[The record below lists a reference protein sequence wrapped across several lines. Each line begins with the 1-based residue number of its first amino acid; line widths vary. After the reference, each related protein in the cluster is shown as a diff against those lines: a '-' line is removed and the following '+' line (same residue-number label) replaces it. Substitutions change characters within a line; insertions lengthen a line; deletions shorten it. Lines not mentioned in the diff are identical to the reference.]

1 MSIKPVPLYE
11 ELTITTGQLVKML
24 STSFSKFASKRLINK
39 HPSVFLLGQP
49 GVGKSQSVYQI
60 ASNLGKKTKKQVHVA
75 DLRLILFN
83 PVDMRGIPIAD
94 LESETAIW
102 LKPESLNLNDSEDI
116 TNILF
121 LDELTSAPQSIQ
133 AAAYQIALERRIGE
147 HRIPNNTFIIAAGNR
162 LEDESVTYD
171 MPAALKNRFMHF
183 RIKSDYEDWKKWA
196 LDKKIHPL
204 ILRFLDD
211 NPNMLKT
218 DKFDTESNI
227 IVTPRSWE
235 MLSNILKTLGGSLK
249 DNMDWISA
257 IVGVS
262 MTHLMLQESKGLRF
276 IDILNG
282 SYSHQELSL
291 TTIQSLTSIIISEMS
306 SFIEDRIKTQNIM
319 QFMQYLPTDFAI
331 QIFKNM
337 LQYEYSNYQ
346 LSDLD
351 GYRELLQ
358 KVDDLDD

>member
-24 STSFSKFASKRLINK
+24 STSFSKFASKKLISQ

-116 TNILF
+116 INILF

-183 RIKSDYEDWKKWA
+183 RIKSDYEDW
-196 LDKKIHPL
+196 
-204 ILRFLDD
+204 
-211 NPNMLKT
+211 
-218 DKFDTESNI
+218 
-227 IVTPRSWE
+227 
-235 MLSNILKTLGGSLK
+235 
-249 DNMDWISA
+249 
-257 IVGVS
+257 
-262 MTHLMLQESKGLRF
+262 
-276 IDILNG
+276 
-282 SYSHQELSL
+282 
-291 TTIQSLTSIIISEMS
+291 
-306 SFIEDRIKTQNIM
+306 
-319 QFMQYLPTDFAI
+319 
-331 QIFKNM
+331 
-337 LQYEYSNYQ
+337 
-346 LSDLD
+346 
-351 GYRELLQ
+351 
-358 KVDDLDD
+358 

>member
-1 MSIKPVPLYE
+1 
-11 ELTITTGQLVKML
+11 
-24 STSFSKFASKRLINK
+24 
-39 HPSVFLLGQP
+39 
-49 GVGKSQSVYQI
+49 
-60 ASNLGKKTKKQVHVA
+60 
-75 DLRLILFN
+75 
-83 PVDMRGIPIAD
+83 
-94 LESETAIW
+94 
-102 LKPESLNLNDSEDI
+102 
-116 TNILF
+116 
-121 LDELTSAPQSIQ
+121 
-133 AAAYQIALERRIGE
+133 
-147 HRIPNNTFIIAAGNR
+147 
-162 LEDESVTYD
+162 
-171 MPAALKNRFMHF
+171 MHF
-183 RIKSDYEDWKKWA
+183 RIKSDYEDWKIWA
-196 LDKKIHPL
+196 LERKIHPL

-235 MLSNILKTLGGSLK
+235 MLSNVLKTLGGNLK
-249 DNMDWISA
+249 DNIDWISA
-257 IVGVS
+257 VVGVS

-337 LQYEYSNYQ
+337 LQYEYNNYQ